1 MLCWRVYFLLSD
13 QNFSTHQVSEVDSAL
28 TEQPPS
34 EGVSWKVRSSTY
46 LRMDLGQHGQGCV
59 MLSPGDRGGMCAGDE
74 AALLR
79 AGELVEA
86 LLAARQVVAVCC
98 SHGAHLRL
106 YREHHRGRIY

>member
-1 MLCWRVYFLLSD
+1 M
-13 QNFSTHQVSEVDSAL
+13 
-28 TEQPPS
+28 P
-34 EGVSWKVRSSTY
+34 
-46 LRMDLGQHGQGCV
+46 
-59 MLSPGDRGGMCAGDE
+59 SPGDGGGVGAGDE

-106 YREHHRGRIY
+106 YREHHREKTH